1 LSAHQPDERKIVP
14 GRSGGEV
21 GEISL
26 SKPAGIC
33 QAPENIRDFL
43 RSAVSFHRW
52 FRLEA
57 VRTIYSVKAPPLPAN
72 FVTSTP

>member
-1 LSAHQPDERKIVP
+1 MIA

-33 QAPENIRDFL
+33 QAIKNNRDFL
-43 RSAVSFHRW
+43 LSAVNFRRW

-57 VRTIYSVKAPPLPAN
+57 VRTICSVKAPLLQP
-72 FVTSTP
+72 TS